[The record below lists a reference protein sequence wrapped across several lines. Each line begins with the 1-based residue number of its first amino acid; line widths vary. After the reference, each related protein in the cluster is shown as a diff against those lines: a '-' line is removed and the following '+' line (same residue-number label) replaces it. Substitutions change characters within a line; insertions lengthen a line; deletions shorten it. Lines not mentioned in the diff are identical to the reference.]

1 MRNYLDPELLRGVIA
16 VAKKAGLA
24 TLPYFNKEKNLLEQ
38 KKKDNT
44 VVTEA
49 DLASDLVVREGL
61 FELDNSIPIL
71 TEETAHEFDW
81 GQRQKWQAYW
91 LVDPLDGTRGFV
103 EGDPC
108 YTVNIA
114 LIINNQSMMGVV
126 YVPTS
131 DELHYAVKGMGAYV
145 VRSGAVPEKVS
156 TTHLD
161 WQQIRVATGHYHN
174 KGTHLVALERNEAVS
189 MSHINSSYKF
199 CALALGEQDIYPKYT
214 QTSEWDTAAAQVV
227 LEEAGGALVDQ
238 AGQPLT
244 YNTKDSLINP
254 SFLALGDA
262 SQVNKALKLVF

>member
-1 MRNYLDPELLRGVIA
+1 MRDYLDPDLLQGVIA
-16 VAKKAGLA
+16 VAKEAGLA
-24 TLPYFNKEKNLLEQ
+24 TLPYFNKEKQLLEQ

-44 VVTEA
+44 VVTAA
-49 DLASDLVVREGL
+49 DLASDFIVRQGL
-61 FELDNSIPIL
+61 FELDTSVPVL

-81 GQRQKWQAYW
+81 EERQAWQAYW

-114 LIINNQSMMGVV
+114 LIIENRAVLGVV
-126 YVPTS
+126 YAPPS
-131 DELHYAVKGMGAYV
+131 DELHYAVKGVGSYV
-145 VRSGAVPEKVS
+145 VRSGARPKKLL
-156 TTHLD
+156 TKRLD
-161 WQQIRVATGHYHN
+161 WRKLRLVTGHYHN
-174 KGTHLVALERNEAVS
+174 NEAHLVELEKDKTIKV
-189 MSHINSSYKF
+189 SHINSSYKF
-199 CALALGEQDIYPKYT
+199 CSIALGEQDIYPKYT

-238 AGQPLT
+238 AGQALT

-262 SQVNKALKLVF
+262 LELNKALKLVF